1 MLMPTG
7 MGAGSDTG
15 RVLIEEPPLGT
26 NLQGWCR
33 FETARA
39 EAGTPRPPGA
49 VEGTSG
55 RNRCTAPIKEA
66 HVSKAVTISLVLAVG
81 VIVGGVA
88 ATSAAGSD
96 AVTQGR
102 SLGRTA
108 PGAVGGEPAQPSPGT
123 GTASPP
129 CGTTVTNGTGP
140 DASVGFTPCPDDEPP
155 VIHPQVVEPTPGMAD
170 VHARPFDTATV
181 RDDGRTVNVD
191 FTSGVEPCAVL
202 DHVDVSYGA
211 DAVTITLF
219 EGHDPSAGEVA
230 CIEIGVFKRT
240 IVTLEQP
247 LDGRAI
253 VDGAV
258 GADRPA

>member
-1 MLMPTG
+1 MP
-7 MGAGSDTG
+7 
-15 RVLIEEPPLGT
+15 
-26 NLQGWCR
+26 
-33 FETARA
+33 
-39 EAGTPRPPGA
+39 
-49 VEGTSG
+49 
-55 RNRCTAPIKEA
+55 
-66 HVSKAVTISLVLAVG
+66 KAVTISLVLAVS
-81 VIVGGVA
+81 VIVGAVA

-96 AVTQGR
+96 AVTQERSSGR
-102 SLGRTA
+102 SA

-123 GTASPP
+123 GTPVQP

-140 DASVGFTPCPDDEPP
+140 DASVGFTPCPDDESP

-170 VHARPFDTATV
+170 VHARPFDTAAV

-230 CIEIGVFKRT
+230 CIAIGVFKRT
-240 IVTLEQP
+240 IVTLDQP
-247 LDGRAI
+247 LEGRAI
-253 VDGAV
+253 VDGAT
-258 GADRPA
+258 GADQPA

>member
-1 MLMPTG
+1 MPKT
-7 MGAGSDTG
+7 
-15 RVLIEEPPLGT
+15 
-26 NLQGWCR
+26 
-33 FETARA
+33 
-39 EAGTPRPPGA
+39 
-49 VEGTSG
+49 
-55 RNRCTAPIKEA
+55 
-66 HVSKAVTISLVLAVG
+66 VTISLVLAVS
-81 VIVGGVA
+81 VIVAAVA

-96 AVTQGR
+96 AVAQEQSSGR
-102 SLGRTA
+102 SV
-108 PGAVGGEPAQPSPGT
+108 PGAGGVEPAQPSPGT
-123 GTASPP
+123 GTATQP

-170 VHARPFDTATV
+170 VHARLFDTATV

-230 CIEIGVFKRT
+230 CIAIGVFKRT
-240 IVTLEQP
+240 IVTLDQP

-253 VDGAV
+253 IDGAI
-258 GADRPA
+258 GADQPA